1 MMNFRDTF
9 DAIATDEDRA
19 RRLLVPCFDDLYA
32 AIIRALPFAADDEF
46 SVLDLGAGS
55 GLLAAIILHHFP
67 KARITLVDVN
77 DDHLGRARRRLS
89 DYADQLSWVHADF
102 ARTDPPG
109 KFDATVSALALHHI
123 SDLDKRTLYR
133 SLYYALNRMG
143 SLVVADRLHGPTPA
157 IYALDKKIWQRE
169 VHQGGAEDTEIK
181 QAQASHAE
189 DFHSTLN
196 EHLEWLRI
204 SGFLDVDIHYKNV
217 MYSVFGGHR
226 PDV

>member
-1 MMNFRDTF
+1 MKFSDTF
-9 DAIATDEDRA
+9 EAVADDEDRA
-19 RRLLVPCFDDLYA
+19 RRLLVPCFDDLFG
-32 AIIRALPFAADDEF
+32 AIIRALPFARDDDF

-55 GLLAAIILHHFP
+55 GLLTAIVLHHFP
-67 KARITLVDVN
+67 KARITLVDV
-77 DDHLGRARRRLS
+77 DDGNLGRARERLS

-133 SLYYALNRMG
+133 SLYYALNPKG
-143 SLVVADRLHGPTPA
+143 VLVVADRLHGPTPA
-157 IYALDKKIWQRE
+157 IYLHDKEIWQRE
-169 VHQGGAEDTEIK
+169 VRAQGAGEAKIER
-181 QAQASHAE
+181 AQASHGE

-196 EHLEWLRI
+196 EHLEWLRN

-217 MYSVFGGHR
+217 MFSVFGGHR